1 MVYHSHVDP
10 HHTLYHKGV
19 IYHFL
24 GVMYHISTFQMP
36 GARASQLA
44 SEPPSHAGSAAGAS
58 ESESDITGGPG
69 GKH

>member
-10 HHTLYHKGV
+10 HHTLYHKCV

-36 GARASQLA
+36 GPGARASQL
-44 SEPPSHAGSAAGAS
+44 EPPSHAGSAAVAS
-58 ESESDITGGPG
+58 ESDSDITGGPG